1 MNIVT
6 GIIRFRSLAEAI
18 RLGYQVYGKTPTGY
32 LLRIKTAR
40 GWAMALY
47 EAPRVGD
54 LGVDFS

>member
-1 MNIVT
+1 MT
-6 GIIRFRSLAEAI
+6 GVIRFRSLAEAI